1 VKRIVIAILFLTTI
15 VSCIE
20 GEQVDNTDIDWLLEE
35 DDNQPSET
43 SEDQSVDSK
52 ELNLLKD
59 NENLLSPAEK
69 LLSVTVTISLHD
81 VNGALIGIGSGVFVD
96 KNLIATNYHVVE
108 NEYDFI
114 KIKNNADQTEFNGTI
129 KKFDPLHDVALLTS
143 NFSCMTPIKI
153 SSNLPKI
160 GDDIM
165 VAGSP
170 QGLEGTISKGII
182 SSIRKFDPYDYE
194 LIQISAPI
202 SEGSS
207 GGPVVNS
214 SGELIGISVSG
225 MKEGQNLN
233 FAVPVKY
240 ISHLLD

>member
-1 VKRIVIAILFLTTI
+1 
-15 VSCIE
+15 
-20 GEQVDNTDIDWLLEE
+20 
-35 DDNQPSET
+35 
-43 SEDQSVDSK
+43 
-52 ELNLLKD
+52 
-59 NENLLSPAEK
+59 
-69 LLSVTVTISLHD
+69 
-81 VNGALIGIGSGVFVD
+81 
-96 KNLIATNYHVVE
+96 
-108 NEYDFI
+108 
-114 KIKNNADQTEFNGTI
+114 
-129 KKFDPLHDVALLTS
+129 
-143 NFSCMTPIKI
+143 MTPIKI